1 MWSLGC
7 LFYVLLTS
15 RAPFQHIDEIRHAD
29 LMINRPIV
37 SQLSPTC
44 ADLLN
49 RMLDPNPLQRITL
62 VDLGNHPFWTMPV
75 MPLPM
80 CPMTTLPQS
89 QYKQPF
95 APQQVNFAPPTQF
108 AQPTHTYASPTHY
121 IPPSYTPPYVYGPSS
136 DGSEGSVLV

>member
-1 MWSLGC
+1 MGC

-49 RMLDPNPLQRITL
+49 RMLDPNPLQRISL
-62 VDLGNHPFWTMPV
+62 VDLGNHPFWTVPV
-75 MPLPM
+75 MSPM
-80 CPMTTLPQS
+80 FSMPSLPQG

-95 APQQVNFAPPTQF
+95 GSPQVTFAPSSQF
-108 AQPTHTYASPTHY
+108 AQAAHTYASPTHY
-121 IPPSYTPPYVYGPSS
+121 IPPSYTPPYFYGPSS

>member
-1 MWSLGC
+1 MGC

-15 RAPFQHIDEIRHAD
+15 RAPFQHVDEIRHAA
-29 LMINRPIV
+29 LMINRPII

-49 RMLDPNPLQRITL
+49 RMLDPNPLQRISL
-62 VDLGNHPFWTMPV
+62 VDLGNHPFWTMPII
-75 MPLPM
+75 PLPIY
-80 CPMTTLPQS
+80 PMPSLPQG

-95 APQQVNFAPPTQF
+95 SAPQATTYAQPTQF
-108 AQPTHTYASPTHY
+108 TQLPNTYASPTQY
-121 IPPSYTPPYVYGPSS
+121 LPPSYTPPYVYGPSS

>member
-1 MWSLGC
+1 
-7 LFYVLLTS
+7 
-15 RAPFQHIDEIRHAD
+15 
-29 LMINRPIV
+29 MINRPIV

-49 RMLDPNPLQRITL
+49 RMLDPNPLQRISL
-62 VDLGNHPFWTMPV
+62 VDLGNHPFWTMPI
-75 MPLPM
+75 MPLPI
-80 CPMTTLPQS
+80 CPMPTLPQG

-95 APQQVNFAPPTQF
+95 GQPQVTFAPPTQF
-108 AQPTHTYASPTHY
+108 AQPTRTYASPNQY